1 MSQDSDTFP
10 GSRFVGVSWRPGADP
25 ALLARLK
32 TMTAGW
38 SKREGAGWLLATDRP
53 ETFAADKDAAVA
65 LGRPGAFDRE
75 GGAWRDAQFVAR
87 DVGRRGAQSLRGMA
101 APFRAAW
108 LDTRTGVVTGE
119 TDAFGLGH
127 VFLASGDGFAAL
139 SSSATWLADLVAAPR
154 SPDSL
159 SGFATFG
166 TFLGDE
172 TPFAGVTKL
181 MAATSATLSDGRA
194 SLAAR
199 AQPTAG
205 AGDLVDAFRA
215 AVTATLRAVPD
226 AELELSG
233 GLDSRLILAAM
244 TPAERRGRR
253 AITLGVAGNESDDV
267 RVAAG
272 LAASEALDWSVLDI
286 GLDKFEGP
294 ALGELIASVTAGYD
308 HMANPLDKAALVASG
323 RGRRVCARFGGQN
336 GEILRGF
343 YYAGQPLAARPS
355 DALARRLAALRLTT
369 NDHVDEAI
377 LAPAM
382 REELRQAAEDRVVAR
397 LLSLGGSWAE
407 TLDRYYLAQR
417 MQNWVGIAAGNR
429 LLDYVPLFPFF
440 DPAFVAAAAA
450 TPAAD
455 KLNSRAA
462 YRLLA
467 DIDPALAG
475 LPLADGVTPAA
486 APTSLLGRR
495 LNDARL
501 DLSRV
506 SGRVRR
512 RLAGQRRQTLG
523 SHSVAQLWH
532 SARLY
537 EALPMD
543 RLARTG
549 LFDDAALA
557 RVGTGAWLPDRP
569 TLGFLLMV
577 AGMEARA

>member
-1 MSQDSDTFP
+1 VSQDTDTFP

-25 ALLARLK
+25 AVLTRLK
-32 TMTAGW
+32 AMTAGW
-38 SKREGAGWLLATDRP
+38 SQREGQGWLLAADRP
-53 ETFAADKDAAVA
+53 ETFAAAKGVAVA
-65 LGRPGAFDRE
+65 LGRPGAFDRDA
-75 GGAWRDAQFVAR
+75 GAWREPPALAQDLGRLGADA
-87 DVGRRGAQSLRGMA
+87 LRGMA

-108 LDTRTGVVTGE
+108 VDENAAAVTGE

-127 VFLASGDGFAAL
+127 VFLASGDGLAAVA
-139 SSSATWLADLVAAPR
+139 SSATWLADLVAAPR
-154 SPDSL
+154 SPESL
-159 SGFATFG
+159 AGFARFG

-181 MAATSATLSDGRA
+181 PAATSARLTEGRVTLTA
-194 SLAAR
+194 TP
-199 AQPTAG
+199 QPTAA
-205 AGDLVDAFRA
+205 AGDLVDTFRA
-215 AVTATLRAVPD
+215 SVAATLRAVPD

-233 GLDSRLILAAM
+233 GLDSRLILGAM

-253 AITLGVAGNESDDV
+253 AITLGVAGAESDDV

-272 LAASEALDWSVLDI
+272 LAAAETLDWSVLDL
-286 GLDKFEGP
+286 GLDRFEGA
-294 ALGELIASVTAGYD
+294 ALGELLAQVTAGYD

-323 RGRRVCARFGGQN
+323 RGRRFRARFGGQN

-343 YYAGQPLAARPS
+343 YYAGQPLTARPS
-355 DALARRLAALRLTT
+355 EALARRLVALRLTT
-369 NDHVDEAI
+369 NDRVDETI
-377 LAPAM
+377 LSP
-382 REELRQAAEDRVVAR
+382 ELREPLKAAAEDRVVAR
-397 LLSLGGSWAE
+397 LMSLGGSWAE

-462 YRLLA
+462 YRLLT
-467 DIDPALAG
+467 DIDPALARI
-475 LPLADGVTPAA
+475 PLADGVTPAA
-486 APTSLLGRR
+486 APTSWVGRR

-501 DLSRV
+501 DLSRIN
-506 SGRVRR
+506 GRVRR

-523 SHSVAQLWH
+523 SLSVAQLWH
-532 SARLY
+532 GARLF
-537 EALPMD
+537 EALPLD

-549 LFDDAALA
+549 LFDEAALD
-557 RVGTGAWLPDRP
+557 RVVSGAWLPDRP

-577 AGMEARA
+577 AGMETRA